1 MDIFKKAQGCRK
13 SVFLNELDKMIA
25 ESINFQLKDENTYR
39 DLNYEK
45 NYKEISNLL
54 LLFNIESIIKEQVYQ
69 RFPFSK
75 YNTAEWSLEHIHA
88 QNSQGLKKKETQI
101 EWVKMHLESIISV
114 NDKGQYDE
122 IIAEMK
128 NIISTNQIETRN
140 VFDELFNK
148 VCNALSEDSDSD
160 YIHTLSNM
168 ALLTKN
174 DNAALN
180 NSTFDVK
187 RNQIVSMDQRGAF
200 IPYCTKMVF
209 LKYYTPSR
217 ENQIHFWGQKD
228 RIAYIKAM
236 ENIIQPYLTI
246 INKTF

>member
-1 MDIFKKAQGCRK
+1 
-13 SVFLNELDKMIA
+13 MIA

-148 VCNALSEDSDSD
+148 VFRTS
-160 YIHTLSNM
+160 
-168 ALLTKN
+168 
-174 DNAALN
+174 
-180 NSTFDVK
+180 
-187 RNQIVSMDQRGAF
+187 
-200 IPYCTKMVF
+200 
-209 LKYYTPSR
+209 
-217 ENQIHFWGQKD
+217 
-228 RIAYIKAM
+228 
-236 ENIIQPYLTI
+236 
-246 INKTF
+246 

>member
-1 MDIFKKAQGCRK
+1 MPK
-13 SVFLNELDKMIA
+13 
-25 ESINFQLKDENTYR
+25 
-39 DLNYEK
+39 
-45 NYKEISNLL
+45 
-54 LLFNIESIIKEQVYQ
+54 
-69 RFPFSK
+69 
-75 YNTAEWSLEHIHA
+75 
-88 QNSQGLKKKETQI
+88 NSQGLKKKETQI

-168 ALLTKN
+168 HTTKMTI
-174 DNAALN
+174 AALN

-187 RNQIVSMDQRGAF
+187 RNQIVSM
-200 IPYCTKMVF
+200 
-209 LKYYTPSR
+209 
-217 ENQIHFWGQKD
+217 GQM
-228 RIAYIKAM
+228 RC
-236 ENIIQPYLTI
+236 LHTI
-246 INKTF
+246 LH